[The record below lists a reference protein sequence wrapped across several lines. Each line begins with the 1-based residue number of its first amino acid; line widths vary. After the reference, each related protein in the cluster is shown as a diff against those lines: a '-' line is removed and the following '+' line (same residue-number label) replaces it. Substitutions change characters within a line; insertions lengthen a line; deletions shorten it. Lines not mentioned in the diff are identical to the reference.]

1 MRRFLF
7 TLLPCLAFANGP
19 ESVWVT
25 PSMREAK
32 SIADSSK
39 AAPAAWL
46 TEAEKSNFARTGS
59 YDECITFYRRLEKS
73 SRFARLLPI
82 GETGEGRPLHA
93 LVVSKD
99 RAFAPV
105 AARKTGKPVILLQNG
120 IHAGENGGK
129 DAAMML
135 LRDIL
140 VTRRFESLL
149 DRAIVLSIPVF
160 NADGHEHVSP
170 FNRINE
176 NGPGEMGFRVTAQRL
191 NLNRDYVKSDTP
203 EMRAWLAL
211 YTAWRPDLLIDNHV
225 TDGSDL
231 QYDVTFGAE
240 TTESLPA
247 DARAWMRD
255 RYMPAL
261 FAGLERLGHVA
272 GWYQEGRLVKGQQF
286 RIGTAAPRF
295 STGYAAAQNLPALLV
310 ETHSLKPFRVR
321 VWSHYDVMRLSIEA
335 LNRTFASVAVKPG
348 EPVFLDGEADG
359 PGIPYLSRQLKVEMY
374 DGAAAG
380 GKIARYLPEPDDTP
394 VTLVSTVKPTVQPS
408 APAGYLVPRQWNDLI
423 ALLIRHGVRVERTAT
438 VVEGEFETYRFANVE
453 FARQPFEGRV
463 LAQKFDTRL
472 VREKRAVPAGA
483 AWIPIDQP
491 AGKIAMHI
499 LEPEAPDSAVRWGF
513 LHSIFEQKEY
523 FSSYVFEPIA
533 AKMLQDDAN
542 LRGEFERKLA
552 SDTAF
557 ARDPR
562 ARLQWLYRRSPYFE
576 KDKDAYPVVRVIK
589 RTW

>member
-1 MRRFLF
+1 MRRFIF

-25 PSMREAK
+25 AAMKEAR
-32 SIADSSK
+32 SIADSGK
-39 AAPAAWL
+39 AAPEAWL
-46 TEAEKSNFARTGS
+46 TEAEKSGFRRTGS
-59 YDECITFYRRLEKS
+59 YDECVRFYRNLEKS
-73 SRFARLLPI
+73 SRFARLQPI
-82 GETGEGRPLHA
+82 GESGEGRTLYA
-93 LVVSKD
+93 LIVSND
-99 RAFAPV
+99 RAFTPE
-105 AARKTGKPVILLQNG
+105 AARKTRKPVVLLQNG

-140 VTRRFESLL
+140 ISRRHQSLL
-149 DRAIVLSIPVF
+149 DRVILLSIPVF
-160 NADGHEHVSP
+160 NADGHEHISP

-176 NGPGEMGFRVTAQRL
+176 NGPDEMGFRVNARRL
-191 NLNRDYVKSDTP
+191 NLNRDYIKSDTP

-211 YTAWRPDLLIDNHV
+211 YNAWRPDLLIDNHV

-240 TTESLPA
+240 TSQSLPA
-247 DARAWMRD
+247 GPRAWVRD
-255 RYMPAL
+255 LYMPAL
-261 FAGLERLGHVA
+261 FAGLEKLGHVA
-272 GWYQEGRLVKGQQF
+272 GWYQEGRLSKGQKF
-286 RIGTAAPRF
+286 NLGVSAPRF
-295 STGYAAAQNLPALLV
+295 STGYAAARDLPALLV

-321 VWSHYDVMRLSIEA
+321 VWSHYDVMKLS
-335 LNRTFASVAVKPG
+335 LQLVDRVFPPSPPSPG
-348 EPVFLDGEADG
+348 EPVFLSGGPDG
-359 PGIPYLSRQLKVEMY
+359 PGLPYVSRQLKIQMY

-394 VTLVSTVKPTVQPS
+394 VSLVSTVKSSVEPF
-408 APAGYLVPRQWNDLI
+408 APAGYLIPRQWSELVE
-423 ALLIRHGVRVERTAT
+423 LLLRHGVRVERTAKS
-438 VVEGEFETYRFANVE
+438 VEGEFETYRFSNVQ
-453 FARQPFEGRV
+453 FARQPFEGRTMTE
-463 LAQKFDTRL
+463 KFDAQL
-472 VREKRAVPAGA
+472 VREKRAFPAGS
-483 AWIPIDQP
+483 AWVPIDQP
-491 AGKIAMHI
+491 AGKVAMHI
-499 LEPEAPDSAVRWGF
+499 LEPHAPDSAVRWGF

-533 AKMLQDDAN
+533 AKLLQDDAN
-542 LRGEFERKLA
+542 LRAEFESKLA
-552 SDTAF
+552 SDPAF